1 MRCHRC
7 QGLMVEDHLIDMQD
21 DSGNLWLR
29 TTRCVSCGAVSEP
42 LIDRRRRGT
51 VADVRPLVAGV
62 RRRAPRPVRDI
73 VPLTA

>member
-1 MRCHRC
+1 MHCERC

-29 TTRCVSCGAVSEP
+29 TRRCVICGAVSEP
-42 LIDRRRRGT
+42 LIDRRRRGV
-51 VADVRPLVAGV
+51 VADVRPLVALTPKN
-62 RRRAPRPVRDI
+62 RAKPARHI